1 MPPQHEPL
9 VFHPANKNLPTNLV
23 YWIYYCT
30 STETAGLQ
38 LSSLLLCLRKKKNT
52 SCREAPK
59 INKYV
64 KQKKPKNLTGVWL
77 WKRPIPSKCW
87 QWSTLSHCSPLE
99 QHRVPPHPTTTTTI
113 TKTSVSEAHRRP
125 RRRTP
130 LFCKWTTTLLHTQNP
145 LTRHYT
151 HG

>member
-1 MPPQHEPL
+1 MSRSCFILQTKTSQQIWCIEYIIVHL
-9 VFHPANKNLPTNLV
+9 QRQQV
-23 YWIYYCT
+23 YSWVHFFYVR
-30 STETAGLQ
+30 E
-38 LSSLLLCLRKKKNT
+38 KKQNT

-64 KQKKPKNLTGVWL
+64 KQKKTQRIWRGFGCE
-77 WKRPIPSKCW
+77 KRPIPSKCW

>member
-38 LSSLLLCLRKKKNT
+38 LSLLLLCSKKKKKHKLQRGT
-52 SCREAPK
+52 K

-64 KQKKPKNLTGVWL
+64 KQKKNQRIWRGVWL
-77 WKRPIPSKCW
+77 WKRPIASKCW

-99 QHRVPPHPTTTTTI
+99 QHRVSPHPTITTTI
-113 TKTSVSEAHRRP
+113 TKTSVSEAHRRTGDAP
-125 RRRTP
+125 RCSANGR
-130 LFCKWTTTLLHTQNP
+130 
-145 LTRHYT
+145 RHYCSHKT
-151 HG
+151 L